1 MTRLRDLLVQQDISR
16 LDNRVLLSQVTGFS
30 FAQLISRDDY
40 ELTRNQLQHYQA
52 WYLRALAGE
61 PLAYIL
67 GKKEFYS
74 REFQVTPDTLI
85 PRPETELLVE
95 EVLELA
101 SQNARIVD
109 LGTGSGC
116 IAISTKLER
125 PDLSVLAVDKFS
137 AALAVA
143 RKNAVNLSADVEFVE
158 SDWFSTLRGKFDII
172 VSNPPYIEVDDPHL
186 QHLQFEPQT
195 ALSDFGDGLSCI
207 RMIAAGVNQ
216 FLNFNGWLVV
226 EHGYNQALAVQ
237 EIFRRVGLSQ
247 VITLQ
252 DYAGLDR
259 ITLGQKLN

>member
-1 MTRLRDLLVQQDISR
+1 MTRLRDLLAQQDISR
-16 LDNRVLLSQVTGFS
+16 LDHRVLLSQITGFS

-40 ELTRNQLQHYQA
+40 ELTSDQLQQYQA
-52 WYLRALAGE
+52 WRLRVLAGE

-85 PRPETELLVE
+85 PRPETEILVDK
-95 EVLELA
+95 VLELA
-101 SQNARIVD
+101 QQNARVVD

-125 PDLSVLAVDKFS
+125 LDLSIVAVDKFP

-143 RKNAVNLSADVEFVE
+143 SENAINLVAEIEFVE
-158 SDWFSTLRGKFDII
+158 SDWFSNLSGKFDLI
-172 VSNPPYIEVDDPHL
+172 VSNPPYIEAGDPHL
-186 QHLQFEPQT
+186 QNLQFEPQT
-195 ALSDFGDGLSCI
+195 ALSDFSDGLSCI
-207 RMIAAGVNQ
+207 RMIAAGVDQ
-216 FLNFNGWLVV
+216 FLNFNGWLII
-226 EHGYNQALAVQ
+226 EHGYNQALAAQ
-237 EIFRRVGLSQ
+237 EIFRNVGLSQ